1 MCNNTIGSYFF
12 ACIIGYSGDGF
23 HRSVNGTVNGLVLNS
38 KAVTSVLVTTDSM
51 VMMSPAV
58 ILTNA
63 LLLIIH
69 TTKILSVPTLSVLTS
84 VLVLMGTMVMD
95 ISAMTSTNAF
105 QTLTTVMSVLEFAK
119 KMMVL

>member
-1 MCNNTIGSYFF
+1 
-12 ACIIGYSGDGF
+12 
-23 HRSVNGTVNGLVLNS
+23 
-38 KAVTSVLVTTDSM
+38 M

-63 LLLIIH
+63 LLLIMH
-69 TTKILSVPTLSVLTS
+69 TSKMLSVPTLSVLTS

-119 KMMVL
+119 K